1 MQNVISGMSACN
13 ALAIFTLNRSYLLA
27 LCAEYTKAL
36 LAHGEAEKLDLH
48 TAEFA
53 ASMDAK
59 DVLSELRSEFSFPK
73 GPTQESA
80 VYLCGNSLG
89 LQPKGLRKYITQ
101 QLDKWDEQ
109 GVEGH
114 FTGKPFAPTLTQQ

>member
-1 MQNVISGMSACN
+1 
-13 ALAIFTLNRSYLLA
+13 
-27 LCAEYTKAL
+27 
-36 LAHGEAEKLDLH
+36 
-48 TAEFA
+48 
-53 ASMDAK
+53 MDAK
-59 DVLSELRSEFSFPK
+59 DELAALRSEFSFPK
-73 GPTQESA
+73 GPSQESA

-114 FTGKPFAPTLTQQ
+114 FTG